1 MKDSKKH
8 TGSYYTPAYLAS
20 FISKRVLSY
29 FEGRRR
35 VSILEPSVG
44 DGAFITELAKERNV
58 SINIT
63 ALDINEIELKTASDK
78 WNGKSASFIE
88 TDFLEFSTTKNYSAV
103 VGNPPYVKKNILTSK
118 QINLSKK
125 IHSEEDLTEASV
137 KNIWATFL
145 VKSNT
150 LLAKNGVIAFVLPS
164 ELLQVKFAEE
174 VREYL
179 KNQFER
185 IEIFTFNDLMFECK
199 GQDTI
204 VLFAYKK
211 SEHKGEFFTNITSK
225 ESLENNSFVLKNN
238 QLLVSSKVK
247 WTHHFLTTDELTFID
262 NLKRGL
268 KTVNDYSDSK
278 PGIVTGAN
286 NYFIIDRET
295 EGKFNLSQYTKPII
309 QKGLYVNG
317 SVIFDKND
325 FKELEES
332 NRPTRLLQLND
343 NDKISKKLREYL
355 KLGELAEIPDRY
367 KCRIR
372 NNWYVIPNI
381 SERPDAFFY
390 KRSHLYPK
398 LLKNNS
404 DAFVTDS
411 AYKVSMKSGFD
422 LNSFIYSFYNTLT
435 LLLSELDG
443 RYYGGGVLELIPS
456 EFKKLPIPYF
466 EIEQDQFENF
476 TTDFENKSN
485 IEQILNQ
492 NDFNI
497 LNSTLGMNYDYLKKL
512 TEIRNKL
519 KKKRLREY
527 ANA

>member
-1 MKDSKKH
+1 MTDKKH

-29 FEGRRR
+29 FEVRKRI
-35 VSILEPSVG
+35 SILEPSVG
-44 DGAFITELAKERNV
+44 DGAFVTELTKERD
-58 SINIT
+58 ININLT
-63 ALDINEIELKTASDK
+63 ALDINKKELNTASDK
-78 WNGKSASFIE
+78 WNGKSASFVE
-88 TDFLEFSTTKNYSAV
+88 TDFLEFSTTKKYSAV
-103 VGNPPYVKKNILTSK
+103 VGNPPYVKKNILTSN
-118 QINLSKK
+118 QIELSKK
-125 IHSEEDLTEASV
+125 IHSDEDLTEASV
-137 KNIWATFL
+137 KNIWTTFL

-204 VLFAYKK
+204 LLFAYKK
-211 SEHKGEFFTNITSK
+211 SDNKGEFFANITSK
-225 ESLENNSFVLKNN
+225 EELVNKSFVLKNN
-238 QLLVSSKVK
+238 DLLVSSKVK
-247 WTHHFLTTDELTFID
+247 WTHHFLTSDELTFID
-262 NLKRGL
+262 NLKKEL
-268 KTVNDYSDSK
+268 QTVNHYSVSR
-278 PGIVTGAN
+278 PGIVTAAN
-286 NYFIIDRET
+286 NFFIIDRET
-295 EGKFNLSQYTKPII
+295 EKKYNLSKYTKPII

-317 SVIFDKND
+317 SVVFNDKD
-325 FKELEES
+325 IKELEEN

-355 KLGELAEIPDRY
+355 KLGELEEIPDRY

-381 SERPDAFFY
+381 SESPDAFFF

-411 AYKVSMKSGFD
+411 AYKVSVKNGID

-456 EFKKLPIPYF
+456 EFKKLPIPYVEINQSKF
-466 EIEQDQFENF
+466 EKF
-476 TTDFENKSN
+476 TTEFENKQN
-485 IEQILNQ
+485 IEEILNQ

-497 LNSTLGMNYDYLKKL
+497 LNSTLGINYENLHRL

-519 KKKRLREY
+519 KRKRLREY

>member
-1 MKDSKKH
+1 MNKKS
-8 TGSYYTPAYLAS
+8 TGSYYTPEYLAS
-20 FISKRVLSY
+20 FISKRVLSH
-29 FEGRRR
+29 FGNRSRI
-35 VSILEPSVG
+35 SILEPSVG
-44 DGAFITELAKERNV
+44 DGAFISELEKEKI
-58 SINIT
+58 ININLT
-63 ALDINEIELKTASDK
+63 ALDINNVELKKANDKWSRRTASFEK
-78 WNGKSASFIE
+78 
-88 TDFLEFSTTKNYSAV
+88 TDFLEFTTSKQFSAV

-118 QINLSKK
+118 QIELSKK
-125 IHSEEDLTEASV
+125 IHSDENLTEASV
-137 KNIWATFL
+137 KNIWTTFL
-145 VKSNT
+145 VKANT
-150 LLAKNGVIAFVLPS
+150 LLAKNGVLAFVLPS

-174 VREYL
+174 IREYL
-179 KNQFER
+179 KAQFER

-211 SEHKGEFFTNITSK
+211 SKSKGEYFVNITSK
-225 ESLENNSFVLKNN
+225 DSLEKEDFILRNN

-247 WTHHFLTTDELTFID
+247 WTHHFLTSDELTFID
-262 NLKRGL
+262 NLKKEL
-268 KTVNDYSDSK
+268 KTVSDYSISR
-278 PGIVTGAN
+278 PGIVTAAN
-286 NYFIIDRET
+286 KFFIIDKET
-295 EGKFNLSQYTKPII
+295 EKKYGLSRYTKPII

-317 SVIFDKND
+317 SVVFND
-325 FKELEES
+325 ENIKELEQD

-355 KLGELAEIPDRY
+355 KIGELEEIPDRY

-381 SERPDAFFY
+381 SESPDAFFF

-404 DAFVTDS
+404 DAYVTDS
-411 AYKVSMKSGFD
+411 AYKIDMKKGFN

-456 EFKKLPIPYF
+456 EFKKLPIPYV
-466 EIEQDQFENF
+466 EINQIQFERFAN
-476 TTDFENKSN
+476 DFENKSN

-497 LNSTLGMNYDYLKKL
+497 LNTTLGISKENLQKL
-512 TEIRNKL
+512 IGIRNKL

>member
-1 MKDSKKH
+1 MINKKN
-8 TGSYYTPAYLAS
+8 TGSYYTPSYLAE
-20 FISKRVLSY
+20 FISKRVLSH
-29 FEGRRR
+29 FENRTRM
-35 VSILEPSVG
+35 SILEPSVG
-44 DGAFITELAKERNV
+44 DGAFILELEKENDIK
-58 SINIT
+58 INLT
-63 ALDINEIELKTASDK
+63 ALDINEVELKTASKK
-78 WNGKSASFIE
+78 WSKKTASFIK
-88 TDFLEFSTTKNYSAV
+88 TDFLEFSSTKQYSAII
-103 VGNPPYVKKNILTSK
+103 GNPPYVKKNILTSK
-118 QINLSKK
+118 QIALSKE
-125 IHSEEDLTEASV
+125 IHLSEELTEASV

-145 VKSNT
+145 VKANT
-150 LLAKNGVIAFVLPS
+150 LLVKNGVLAFVLPS

-179 KNQFER
+179 KKQFER

-211 SEHKGEFFTNITSK
+211 SDNKGEFFANITSR
-225 ESLENNSFVLKNN
+225 ESLERNSFILRNN

-247 WTHHFLTTDELTFID
+247 WTHHFLTSDELTFID
-262 NLKRGL
+262 NLKKEL

-278 PGIVTGAN
+278 PGIVTAAN
-286 NYFIIDRET
+286 KFFIIDKET
-295 EGKFNLSQYTKPII
+295 ENKYGLSKYTKPII
-309 QKGLYVNG
+309 QKGLFVNG
-317 SVIFDKND
+317 SVVFND
-325 FKELEES
+325 EDIRELEEN

-343 NDKISKKLREYL
+343 NDKISKKLRDYL
-355 KLGELAEIPDRY
+355 KIGELEEIPDRY

-381 SERPDAFFY
+381 SKRPDAFFF

-411 AYKVSMKSGFD
+411 AYKVAIKNGFD

-456 EFKKLPIPYF
+456 EFKKLPIPYV
-466 EIEQDQFENF
+466 EINQIQFEKF
-476 TTDFENKSN
+476 TTDFANKSN

-497 LNSTLGMNYDYLKKL
+497 LNSTLGINNENLQKL
-512 TEIRNKL
+512 TIIRNKL
-519 KKKRLREY
+519 KKKRLRE
-527 ANA
+527 